1 MKTTLAAGAR
11 LDEDTVMTNET
22 DDPLPGPATNA
33 SGSAGQS
40 ALKRWAPLGVLA
52 ALMGLA
58 FAFGWH
64 EYLSFKTI
72 GLNYEALKDF
82 ISENLVVA
90 LLAYV
95 ALYIIVIALSLPG
108 GLVMT
113 LSGGL
118 LFGWLLAATATVV
131 GATIGATIVFLI
143 AKTSFGEALA
153 AKAGPW
159 LGKLRDGFQENALSY
174 LLFLRLVPA
183 FPFFVVNLAPAL
195 LGVPLR
201 TYVLGTF
208 FGIIPGTTAFSV
220 LGAGLGSAIES
231 QNAIYNACLA
241 EHGSNAATA
250 CTYTIDTKA
259 LVTPE
264 LLSAFVLLGMVALIP
279 VALKNWS
286 KRNG

>member
-1 MKTTLAAGAR
+1 M
-11 LDEDTVMTNET
+11 T
-22 DDPLPGPATNA
+22 DDPDKTIAFPAA
-33 SGSAGQS
+33 SAVQS
-40 ALKRWAPLGVLA
+40 PLRRWAPLAVLA
-52 ALMGLA
+52 ALMALA
-58 FAFGWH
+58 FAMSWH

-72 GLNYEALKDF
+72 GLNYEVLKTF
-82 ISENLVVA
+82 IADNLIVA

-95 ALYIIVIALSLPG
+95 VLYILVIALSLPG

-118 LFGWLLAATATVV
+118 LFGWFLAATATVI

-143 AKTSFGEALA
+143 AKSSFGETLA

-159 LGKLRDGFQENALSY
+159 LGKLRAGFQENALSY

-220 LGAGLGSAIES
+220 LGAGLGSAVES
-231 QNAIYNACLA
+231 QNAIYKACVA
-241 EHGSNAATA
+241 AHDSNAQSVCA
-250 CTYTIDTKA
+250 YTIDTRA

-264 LLSAFVLLGMVALIP
+264 LLAAFVLLGVVALIP
-279 VALKNWS
+279 VALKKWS